1 METLFWLEG
10 TAPSIWLRE
19 SGPGFF
25 GSLILHA
32 LGMAFLVGAHV
43 ATDLRLL
50 GVAPAVPLSRMRA
63 LRPVAAAGLAV
74 VTVSGLALL
83 LAYPAKA
90 LTNPLFYGKLIAL
103 GVALFVGRMI
113 MMRWLATSE
122 RDAGPLPPGAKAAA
136 AASLLLWA
144 GVITSGRLLAYTHGV
159 LMAADV
165 YPP

>member
-10 TAPSIWLRE
+10 TAPSVWLRE

-43 ATDLRLL
+43 ATDLRVL
-50 GVAPAVPLSRMRA
+50 GVAPGVPLARMRA
-63 LRPVAAAGLAV
+63 LRPVAAAGLGV
-74 VTVSGLALL
+74 VAVSGLALL
-83 LAYPAKA
+83 LAYPTKA
-90 LTNPLFYGKLIAL
+90 LTNPVFYGKLAAL
-103 GVALFVGRMI
+103 GSALLVGREI
-113 MMRWLATSE
+113 TARRLVTSD
-122 RDAGPLPPGAKAAA
+122 RDAGPPPTSAKAAA
-136 AASLLLWA
+136 AVSLLLWA
-144 GVITSGRLLAYTHGV
+144 GVITGGRLLAYTYTI